1 MSTITSGSQHAPL
14 AEEGSNGLLYALGG
28 SMIAMTIIVCVLIV
42 EGSLLWL
49 IVAFVSLVV
58 TLGLVAAFI
67 LNFIGETDH

>member
-1 MSTITSGSQHAPL
+1 MSTITTDSQHGKL
-14 AEEGSNGLLYALGG
+14 AEEGNNGLLYALGG
-28 SMIAMTIIVCVLIV
+28 SMIAMTVIVCVLVV